1 MTFQEKFDE
10 LKKTYFDTTLFTGAD
25 GDFAAEIT
33 LTDPDCGG
41 TFYLK
46 KTGGKIDMEPY
57 DYKDST
63 VKLTLPSELLEDIL
77 NNRVSAVAAFMDGR
91 LDAEGDVNHALS
103 LVNALKKQKP
113 KKRRS
118 DTKKV

>member
-1 MTFQEKFDE
+1 MTFQEKFDA
-10 LKKTYFDTTLFTGAD
+10 LKKTYLDTTLFAETD

-46 KTGGKIDMEPY
+46 KTGDHIDMEPY
-57 DYKDST
+57 DYKDNT
-63 VKLTLPSELLEDIL
+63 VRLTLESALLEDIL

-91 LDAEGDVNHALS
+91 LDAEGDVNHALA

-113 KKRRS
+113 KKRKT
-118 DTKKV
+118 DKKKV

>member
-10 LKKTYFDTTLFTGAD
+10 LKKTYLDNTLFAGAD

-46 KTGGKIDMEPY
+46 KTGGMIDMEPY

-63 VKLTLPSELLEDIL
+63 VKLTLTSELLEDIL
-77 NNRVSAVAAFMDGR
+77 NNRMSAVAAFMDGR

-118 DTKKV
+118 DTKKA